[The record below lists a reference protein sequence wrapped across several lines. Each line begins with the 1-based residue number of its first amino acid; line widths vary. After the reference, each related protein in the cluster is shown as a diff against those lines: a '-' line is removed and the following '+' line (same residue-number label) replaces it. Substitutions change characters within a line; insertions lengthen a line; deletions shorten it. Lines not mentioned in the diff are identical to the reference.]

1 MTTEAGSDDSSLAL
15 IHPEADH
22 KDAEATLLGAGW
34 MRCGAGDWAIALSSP
49 DRRAAAR
56 ISPFD
61 PAGAYNTAFYRE
73 AAPTGQ
79 VPALFGHRRLA
90 GGGDLQILELLEPV
104 PEDEATRFA
113 RMVQESDGGV
123 LEVALRIHARL
134 RREQPWPGPL
144 DFNPT
149 NVMRT
154 ADGRLVMMDVF
165 ALDGPRLYGT
175 AATDPELVAARIPE
189 SERRFITE
197 IPLATT
203 GGRQD
208 EQMRAIGAALDGAD
222 ARSRAQQSQRTAP
235 RPG

>member
-1 MTTEAGSDDSSLAL
+1 MTTPSGSNDSSLAL
-15 IHPEADH
+15 IHPDADH
-22 KDAEATLLGAGW
+22 KDAEAALLDAGW
-34 MRCGAGDWAIALSSP
+34 VRCGAGDWAVVLSSP
-49 DRRAAAR
+49 DGRAAGR

-61 PAGAYNTAFYRE
+61 PAATYNTAFYRE

-90 GGGDLQILELLEPV
+90 GGGDLQILELLHPV

-113 RMVQESDGGV
+113 RTIQESDGGV
-123 LEVALRIHARL
+123 LEVALRIHERL

-149 NVMRT
+149 NVMRA
-154 ADGRLVMMDVF
+154 ADGRLVIMDVF

-175 AATDPELVAARIPE
+175 AATDPDLVAAWIPE
-189 SERRFITE
+189 SERRFIAE

-208 EQMRAIGAALDGAD
+208 EQMRAIGAGLERAD
-222 ARSRAQQSQRTAP
+222 ARRRSQ
-235 RPG
+235 

>member
-1 MTTEAGSDDSSLAL
+1 MTTQAGSNDNSLAL
-15 IHPEADH
+15 IAPDADH
-22 KDAEATLLGAGW
+22 RDAEAALLAAGW
-34 MRCGAGDWAIALSSP
+34 VRCGAGDWAIALSSP
-49 DRRAAAR
+49 DGRAAAR

-61 PAGAYNTAFYRE
+61 PAGTYNTAFYRE

-104 PEDEATRFA
+104 PEDEAMTFA
-113 RMVQESDGGV
+113 RTMQESGGEL
-123 LEVALRIHARL
+123 LEVALRIHERM
-134 RREQPWPGPL
+134 RREQSWPGPL

-154 ADGRLVMMDVF
+154 ADGRLVMIDVF
-165 ALDGPRLYGT
+165 ALDGPGLYGT
-175 AATDPELVAARIPE
+175 AATNPDLVAARIPE
-189 SERRFITE
+189 SERRFIAE

-208 EQMRAIGAALDGAD
+208 GQMRAIGEALDSAD
-222 ARSRAQQSQRTAP
+222 ARRRG
-235 RPG
+235 R